1 MKKKKNNP
9 NFSEVVELKTA
20 IKILSVDISWIKER
34 IKALNRR
41 ITIVK
46 NELKGDIEEKVK
58 EVKEI
63 FKWIIGL
70 IAGTLLTVILTK
82 LI

>member
-20 IKILSVDISWIKER
+20 IKILSVDINWIKKE
-34 IKALNRR
+34 L
-41 ITIVK
+41 
-46 NELKGDIEEKVK
+46 NELKNKIW
-58 EVKEI
+58 
-63 FKWIIGL
+63 WIISL
-70 IAGTLLTVILTK
+70 IVGTLLTVILTK